1 MNPAERRAMLEKLYR
16 AFNERDIEGVMAWMA
31 PGVDWPDTVNGGR
44 LSGRAA
50 VRAWWLK
57 QWRETD
63 PRIEPLEIDIAP
75 DGSAHVR
82 VDQLVRSLDGKIL
95 QNRQVGHD
103 YQFDGAFIS
112 RMTIVDVA
120 DSDDD
125 EDEED

>member
-1 MNPAERRAMLEKLYR
+1 MNPDERRSMIEKLYR
-16 AFNERDIEGVMAWMA
+16 AFNERDIEGVMVNLA
-31 PGVDWPDTVNGGR
+31 PGVDWPNAKTGGR

-50 VRAWWLK
+50 VRAYWLK
-57 QWRETD
+57 QWQESD
-63 PRIEPLEIDIAP
+63 PRVEPLQIDIAP

-120 DSDDD
+120 DGGDDD
-125 EDEED
+125 EED

>member
-1 MNPAERRAMLEKLYR
+1 MNPDERRSMIEKLYR
-16 AFNERDIEGVMAWMA
+16 AFNERDIEGVMVNLA
-31 PGVDWPDTVNGGR
+31 PGVDWPNAKTGGR
-44 LSGRAA
+44 LPGRAA
-50 VRAWWLK
+50 VRAYWLK
-57 QWRETD
+57 QWQETD
-63 PRIEPLEIDIAP
+63 PRVEPLQIDIAP

-120 DSDDD
+120 DSGDDD
-125 EDEED
+125 EED